1 MLMNVLKVKATAV
14 PQSLVYVKVS
24 LPSSVVYVKVALQ
37 RDRGIDRIPITH
49 SAKQRKQHSVR
60 AE

>member
-1 MLMNVLKVKATAV
+1 MNVLEVKATAV

-37 RDRGIDRIPITH
+37 RDRGITITH
-49 SAKQRKQHSVR
+49 SAKQRKQHIVR
-60 AE
+60 A